1 MEAGA
6 GPGESYICLAQ
17 ELGFY
22 ANYEKPRK
30 GLALG
35 SENSTFSVKRGSS
48 LKDELER
55 EKLKRRGPIRS
66 LS

>member
-1 MEAGA
+1 METGA

-30 GLALG
+30 GFALG

-48 LKDELER
+48 LKDELEG
-55 EKLKRRGPIRS
+55 EN
-66 LS
+66 